1 LKKISEMNI
10 SSKMKVKLV
19 NKGIWESNR
28 NHIKRLVIDDPDA
41 YLEYRRSK
49 VEHAKKF
56 KKDHPNYDKDWRK
69 KNPEKY
75 DKYNKTNYRKRKK
88 IRERKE

>member
-1 LKKISEMNI
+1 MNI

-19 NKGIWESNR
+19 NKGIQESKR
-28 NHIKRLVIDDPDA
+28 NHIKRLVIDDPGA
-41 YLEYRRSK
+41 YLEYRKSK
-49 VEHAKKF
+49 IEYAKKF
-56 KKDHPNYDKDWRK
+56 KKDHPNYDEKWRK